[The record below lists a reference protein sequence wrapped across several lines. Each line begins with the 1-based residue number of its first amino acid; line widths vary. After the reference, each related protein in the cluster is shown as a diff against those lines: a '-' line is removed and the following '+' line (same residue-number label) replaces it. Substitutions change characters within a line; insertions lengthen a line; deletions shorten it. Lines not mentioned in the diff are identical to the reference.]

1 MHALAFIGIME
12 LLVIAVLLAGLASG
26 VAMLVVGLICGIRT
40 PKGREYWDRFK
51 LRAPILKRMFRS
63 LYITRSL
70 QAMGELINAGVP
82 ILDSL
87 AITAEIAGN
96 VLYKRTWMN
105 VRESVEEGNKI
116 VHYLLTDGQLP
127 RSVIQ
132 MISAG
137 EESGRLGE
145 VLTEVSEFY
154 AKELKDTIKAVTSLI
169 EPIMIVVMGAV
180 VGFIAMSIIL
190 PVFSM
195 SKLVK

>member
-1 MHALAFIGIME
+1 MFPE
-12 LLVIAVLLAGLASG
+12 SCAGLGCAPE
-26 VAMLVVGLICGIRT
+26 VANCAN
-40 PKGREYWDRFK
+40 
-51 LRAPILKRMFRS
+51 API
-63 LYITRSL
+63 I
-70 QAMGELINAGVP
+70 P
-82 ILDSL
+82 
-87 AITAEIAGN
+87 
-96 VLYKRTWMN
+96 RT
-105 VRESVEEGNKI
+105 V
-116 VHYLLTDGQLP
+116 T
-127 RSVIQ
+127 Q

-145 VLTEVSEFY
+145 VLSEVSEFY